1 MMFLNPRP
9 ALRAL
14 AFAVVA
20 GAGVLLA
27 GVAVAAEPA
36 APTNFTS
43 PEEAMKGLVAAL
55 RAGNTKAV
63 ETILGPGSGKLLSS
77 GDATA
82 DKNAR
87 DQFLA
92 AYDEASKTDKDENG
106 NVIFE
111 VGQNEWPFPIP
122 VVVAGGRWHFDTKA
136 GAREI
141 INRRI
146 GANELNT
153 INVCLAYVDAQR
165 EYADVDR
172 NHDGFLEYAQQFMSA
187 PGMRDGLYWP
197 TTAGEEDSPMGPL
210 MVTAQAK
217 GYRFSEGKPAPYYGY
232 YYRILKAQGPH
243 AGGGAMD
250 YVIRGHM
257 IGGFALVAYP
267 ASYGSSGVMTFIVNY
282 AGDVY
287 EKNLG
292 PKTTELAEEMTL
304 YDPDESWKK
313 VEPPGNGN

>member
-1 MMFLNPRP
+1 MMMFLNARP
-9 ALRAL
+9 ALRAF
-14 AFAVVA
+14 AFAAVAVA
-20 GAGVLLA
+20 GLMLP
-27 GVAVAAEPA
+27 GVAAAAEPA
-36 APTNFTS
+36 KQTNFAS
-43 PEEAMKGLVAAL
+43 PEEAMKGLVTAL

-106 NVIFE
+106 KVIFE

-136 GAREI
+136 GAQEI

-172 NHDGFLEYAQQFMSA
+172 NHDGFLEYAQLFMSS
-187 PGMRDGLYWP
+187 PGKRDGLYWP
-197 TTAGEEDSPMGPL
+197 TSAGEEDSPMGPL
-210 MVTAQAK
+210 MVAAQAK

-243 AGGGAMD
+243 ARRRCDGLRHSRPHDRRLRPRRLSRFLRVVGG
-250 YVIRGHM
+250 H
-257 IGGFALVAYP
+257 
-267 ASYGSSGVMTFIVNY
+267 
-282 AGDVY
+282 DVHRQ
-287 EKNLG
+287 LRRRC
-292 PKTTELAEEMTL
+292 L
-304 YDPDESWKK
+304 
-313 VEPPGNGN
+313 